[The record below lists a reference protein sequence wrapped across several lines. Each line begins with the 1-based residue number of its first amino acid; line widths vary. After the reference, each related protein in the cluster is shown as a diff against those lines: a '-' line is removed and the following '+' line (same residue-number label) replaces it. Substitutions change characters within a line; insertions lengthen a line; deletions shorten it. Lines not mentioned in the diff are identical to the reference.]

1 MTEILPRRLS
11 PQELLP
17 HLGREEVLIL
27 DLQEAPG
34 YRAMH
39 VPGAVH
45 LEAAALSASR
55 PPVQGLLPDL
65 QALGERLAGLGLRPG
80 VHVVAYDEGEGL
92 KACRLLW
99 TLDVL
104 GHGAWSLLDG
114 GLRAWADE
122 GLPLTNDVPAPRA
135 GGLAPGEARRE
146 PVADRQLILERL
158 GDPRTVI
165 LDVRSPAEYQGDD
178 RRAARAGHIPGAV
191 NVEWRKALDRGRP
204 PRLRPEAELRQLYEQ
219 AGVTPDKE
227 IIAYCQ
233 THRRSAH
240 TYVVL
245 RTLGYPRV
253 KGYPG
258 SWSDWGNTFD
268 TPVEP

>member
-1 MTEILPRRLS
+1 MEPALPRLLR

-17 HLGREEVLIL
+17 LLGREGVLIV
-27 DLQEAPG
+27 DLQEEPA

-39 VPGAVH
+39 IPGAVH
-45 LEAAALSASR
+45 LDAARLSAAR
-55 PPVQGLLPDL
+55 PPVQGLLPEPE
-65 QALGERLAGLGLRPG
+65 ALARTLAERGLRPG
-80 VHVVAYDEGEGL
+80 LHVVAYDEGEGL

-104 GHGAWSLLDG
+104 GHGSWSLLDG
-114 GLRAWADE
+114 GLKAWGDE
-122 GLPLTNDVPAPRA
+122 ELPLTNDVPAPRPA
-135 GGLAPGEARRE
+135 EPWPAELRRE
-146 PVADRQLILERL
+146 PVADRELILDRL
-158 GDPRTVI
+158 GNPRTVI
-165 LDVRSPAEYQGDD
+165 LDVRSAAEYQGDD

-191 NVEWRKALDRGRP
+191 NVEWRKALDRARP
-204 PRLRPEAELRQLYEQ
+204 PRLRPEGELRQLYEQ

-245 RTLGYPRV
+245 RILGYPRV

-268 TPVEP
+268 APVEP